1 MDQYPKL
8 KLQQKKKKEH
18 SWLKIYDSVLSFV
31 KQFVFKGLPAWL
43 KIEES
48 IALLISKALSSA
60 YLEMM

>member
-8 KLQQKKKKEH
+8 KLQQKKKEH